1 MEVQDSPLQL
11 LPLFGLEDSGG
22 HAAERGVGHVHGGA
36 GASLDHLHPGHH
48 LVQQVDSMADAQR
61 VSRVALET
69 QTHVCCFKLQL
80 AAVSGSSAAPYWIGV
95 LTLHIYTLLL

>member
-48 LVQQVDSMADAQR
+48 LVQQVDPMADAQR

-69 QTHVCCFKLQL
+69 QTHVSYDFKDTFLYL
-80 AAVSGSSAAPYWIGV
+80 RGDRCDFC
-95 LTLHIYTLLL
+95 